1 MYLCVV
7 FLLNVYC
14 LYLPY
19 TTVFCGTFLK
29 FRTKN
34 SQNLFTGPNLF
45 RRKTIL
51 TDPKFSIDFS
61 NKKYKNRYQR
71 LMNILFH
78 VGELPS
84 GLWTKMNMSYA
95 NYAQAVFILRKRNMI
110 QTINKDGLVGYRLS
124 LQAKRSVNEPDYE
137 QYKDCVDDVSDRHLD
152 KARRRR
158 RRSYAFL
165 YALLDRAGIPYETF
179 RKPKVID
186 RNVIFGNDVY
196 FYTALDIK
204 RNMGAESTA
213 ITGSIMHGL
222 LVGKGRIIPVYKVY
236 HSLNTKFSKH
246 EAVVPYILES
256 HFRVSASAAILIC
269 PFDSAAVIISSLI
282 IDNVTNAPKDGLNT
296 GHYKEFYTVQDD
308 DRFLGQLYDLYRGH
322 TESEQ
327 EIIEQYD
334 IDTADKD
341 WNGRYRYKAGT
352 GFIDDTPALVCAGNV
367 DLIKL
372 KRFVRNAIVTD
383 TDSCIFCKQRDL
395 RIVSEIVKDA
405 PIDVI
410 EI

>member
-1 MYLCVV
+1 M
-7 FLLNVYC
+7 
-14 LYLPY
+14 
-19 TTVFCGTFLK
+19 
-29 FRTKN
+29 
-34 SQNLFTGPNLF
+34 
-45 RRKTIL
+45 

-61 NKKYKNRYQR
+61 NNKKYKNRYQR

-78 VGELPS
+78 AGELPS
-84 GLWTKMNMSYA
+84 GLWHDMNMSYA
-95 NYAQAVFILRKRNMI
+95 NFGQAIFILRKKEMI
-110 QTINKDGLVGYRLS
+110 KTINKNGLVGYRLT
-124 LQAKRSVNEPDYE
+124 LKAKRSVNEPDYE

-152 KARRRR
+152 TARRIR
-158 RRSYAFL
+158 RRSYAYL
-165 YALLDRAGIPYETF
+165 YTLLDRAGIPYEAF
-179 RKPKVID
+179 RKPKTID
-186 RNVIFGNDVY
+186 QNVIFGNNIY
-196 FYTALDIK
+196 FYSALDIK
-204 RNMGAESTA
+204 RNIGIESAA

-236 HSLNTKFSKH
+236 QSLYRKFSKH
-246 EAVVPYILES
+246 EAVVPYLLER
-256 HFRVSASAAILIC
+256 HFRVSASAAILLC

-308 DRFLGQLYDLYRGH
+308 DRFLGQLYDLYRDH

-334 IDTADKD
+334 IDTEDKD
-341 WNGRYRYKAGT
+341 CNGRYRYKAGT

-405 PIDVI
+405 PIEVI